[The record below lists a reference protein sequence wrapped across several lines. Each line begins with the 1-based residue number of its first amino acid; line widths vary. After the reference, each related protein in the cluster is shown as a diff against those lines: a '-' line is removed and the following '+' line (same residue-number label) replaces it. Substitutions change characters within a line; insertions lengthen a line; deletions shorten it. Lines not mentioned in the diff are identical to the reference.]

1 MAFARIQSGKV
12 LPVVVDTQGVRA
24 PLYHKAIPSPLRSVS
39 SSYVA
44 TKRRIN
50 VSMNS
55 IPAQMNVMPRMNHS
69 DSNTTNNKDA
79 QYEHHTRNL
88 PWFQKAVED
97 IVRKLDGRVD
107 TDQFVQVVKM
117 GNNPCQADYMAT
129 CDITASGHPTCSV
142 DNVDAVILVKRI
154 ATGVD
159 LKTHL
164 DVDVVQTDAVTEEP
178 SNGDVQIACDQL
190 MRSGVGRRILHGRV
204 GECCERQIPSG
215 DSPSAA
221 SVLVNQ
227 ATRHVASR
235 EAVKAAA
242 LPKKPFQG
250 YWGVVVQAKE
260 KSSIEGCYLLKA
272 GCSVVDGG
280 CSCTHFSLTRVQSEH
295 VSVHQQFVD
304 SWRA

>member
-1 MAFARIQSGKV
+1 MAFIGIQSGKV
-12 LPVVVDTQGVRA
+12 VPVVVDTQGVRA
-24 PLYHKAIPSPLRSVS
+24 LVHHKAGPSSVWRVCP
-39 SSYVA
+39 SYVA
-44 TKRRIN
+44 RKGRMD

-69 DSNTTNNKDA
+69 DSTTNNQKGDA

-117 GNNPCQADYMAT
+117 GSNPCQADFMAT
-129 CDITASGHPTCSV
+129 CDITASGHPTCRV

-154 ATGVD
+154 ASGVD

-164 DVDVVQTDAVTEEP
+164 DVDVVQTDAVTEP

-190 MRSGVGRRILHGRV
+190 MRSDVGRRILHGRV
-204 GECCERQIPSG
+204 GECCEREMASE

-227 ATRHVASR
+227 GTRHAASR
-235 EAVKAAA
+235 VAVKAAA
-242 LPKKPFQG
+242 LPKQPFHG
-250 YWGVVVQAKE
+250 YWGVVVQAKD